1 MYLDPTYDG
10 AGTKPLVPMQSAFA
24 SQHPFLRQR
33 VGAPRV
39 CAIADVTRL
48 EDVLACVRRA
58 LETDLEPFV
67 HEDFTRPR
75 LLARV
80 AAIIQARRA

>member
-1 MYLDPTYDG
+1 
-10 AGTKPLVPMQSAFA
+10 MQAAFA
-24 SQHPFLRQR
+24 SQHPFLRAH

-58 LETDLEPFV
+58 LDTDLEPFV

-80 AAIIQARRA
+80 AEILKSAAAAKGLL